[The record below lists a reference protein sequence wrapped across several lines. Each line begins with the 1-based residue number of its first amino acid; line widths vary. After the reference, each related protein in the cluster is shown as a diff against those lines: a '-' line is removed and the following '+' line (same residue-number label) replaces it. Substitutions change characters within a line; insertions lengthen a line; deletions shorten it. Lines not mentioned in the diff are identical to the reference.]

1 MAKTA
6 LGNAFYSDIHSAD
19 ELRQIQDC
27 LRILIKEPFFASLAK
42 TSATLATN
50 ENIFEAQT
58 MTIAQIN
65 ETERKI
71 SNGYLAGGADS
82 KTSMMGESVAS
93 DNTATEEI

>member
-1 MAKTA
+1 
-6 LGNAFYSDIHSAD
+6 
-19 ELRQIQDC
+19 
-27 LRILIKEPFFASLAK
+27 
-42 TSATLATN
+42 
-50 ENIFEAQT
+50 